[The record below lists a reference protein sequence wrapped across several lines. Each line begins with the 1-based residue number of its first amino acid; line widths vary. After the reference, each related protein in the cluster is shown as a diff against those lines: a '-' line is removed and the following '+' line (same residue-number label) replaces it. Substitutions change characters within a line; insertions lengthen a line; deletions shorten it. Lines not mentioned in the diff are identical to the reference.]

1 MLKDKSRSLWQSV
14 YYTFFCNYNNGAVTL
29 HELNLR
35 CKFLFNMD
43 KVYGF
48 EKEIERKKIKPLT
61 NIEQFIRMYSLKKEG
76 NQLLKILQEKK
87 DKRIKEDLLEIQR
100 KIREYKIRKKGKIV
114 DPKENKEDTKDGKDN
129 NNESKDKERE
139 R

>member
-1 MLKDKSRSLWQSV
+1 LVFPLISVNEVV
-14 YYTFFCNYNNGAVTL
+14 YYTFFGNYNNGAVTL

-48 EKEIERKKIKPLT
+48 EKEIEKKKIKPLT

-76 NQLLKILQEKK
+76 NLLVKIFSEKK
-87 DKRIKEDLLEIQR
+87 DKQVNKDLLELQR
-100 KIREYKIRKKGKIV
+100 KIREYNVKKKGKMQKRI
-114 DPKENKEDTKDGKDN
+114 NL
-129 NNESKDKERE
+129 
-139 R
+139 